1 MDVDKLNFNLPERL
15 IAQRPVSRRDHS
27 RLLVV
32 DRHTGHLAHHKFYE
46 LPKWIP
52 ENTWFFRNVASV
64 FKARLFCQR
73 PSGGKVECLL
83 LHPAK
88 NSLSQ
93 AEVWECL
100 VRPGRKLSVGTTF
113 SIPGEFEA
121 EILEKRDGG
130 VHVVAFRFANQ
141 DRNLLEVADRL
152 GTVPLPP
159 YIHRETESGVADNQD
174 SQDYQ
179 TVYAN
184 PEKKVAAAAP
194 TAGLHFTRPLLE
206 QLERARHAFFDLTLH
221 VGLGTFQPIK
231 TERVEDHPMH
241 QEWYE
246 IPTDTRE
253 ALHRAPDVG
262 ATRLAVGTTAV
273 RAIEDYFRGQPEV
286 ESQPFARQANL
297 FLSPPASFY
306 GTDALITN
314 FHLPRSTL
322 LCMVGAFLTPDQE
335 SGLSWLK
342 EIYREAIEKE
352 YRFFSYGDAMLIL

>member
-1 MDVDKLNFNLPERL
+1 MNVDKLDFDLPENL
-15 IAQRPVSRRDHS
+15 IAQRPVARRDHS

-32 DRHTGHLAHHKFYE
+32 DRRTGRLAHHQFYE
-46 LPKWIP
+46 LPQWVP

-88 NSLSQ
+88 MSLPH

-100 VRPGRKLSVGTTF
+100 VRPGRKLPVGATF
-113 SIPGEFEA
+113 LIPGELKA
-121 EILEKRDGG
+121 EVLDKGDSG
-130 VHVVAFRFANQ
+130 VHAVAFRFAQ
-141 DRNLLEVADRL
+141 PDGNLLEVTERL
-152 GTVPLPP
+152 GSVPLPP
-159 YIHRETESGVADNQD
+159 YIQRETESGGADNQD
-174 SQDYQ
+174 TRDYQ

-194 TAGLHFTRPLLE
+194 TAGLHFTQPLLE
-206 QLERARHAFFDLTLH
+206 QLKEAQHAFFDLTLH
-221 VGLGTFQPIK
+221 VGLGTFQPVK

-246 IPTDTRE
+246 IPGDTRE
-253 ALHRAPDVG
+253 ALHQAPGVG
-262 ATRLAVGTTAV
+262 ATRLAIGTTAV
-273 RAIEDYFRGQPEV
+273 RAIEDYFRSEPEA
-286 ESQPFARQANL
+286 ESQPFAQQADL

-322 LCMVGAFLTPDQE
+322 LCMVGAFLTPDRE
-335 SGLSWLK
+335 EGLTWLK
-342 EIYREAIEKE
+342 EIYREAIGKK